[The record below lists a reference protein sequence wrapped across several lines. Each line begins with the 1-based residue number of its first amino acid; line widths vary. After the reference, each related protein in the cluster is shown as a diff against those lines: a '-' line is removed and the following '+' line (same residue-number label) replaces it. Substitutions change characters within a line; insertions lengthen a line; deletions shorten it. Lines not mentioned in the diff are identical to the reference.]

1 MTNAAHAEAQV
12 RKPERGIDEA
22 ERLRADVYA
31 ILARFLTRA
40 PDAELLSQAAG
51 WQGDDT
57 PFGQAINALSDA
69 CGSADSAALHDE
81 YEALFI
87 GVGRGELLPYASY
100 YLTGFLHEKPLAR
113 LRQTLREIG
122 AERDPAVS
130 EPEDHIAA
138 LMDVMVGLIHEAF
151 PGASGL
157 ATQKAFFSDHIES
170 WAPYFFKDLENAKTA
185 TLYRHVGSVG
195 REFLEIEKAAFAMA

>member
-1 MTNAAHAEAQV
+1 MINAAHAEAQV
-12 RKPERGIDEA
+12 HKPERGIDEA
-22 ERLRADVYA
+22 ERLRANVYA
-31 ILARFLTRA
+31 ILAQFLTRA
-40 PDAELLSQAAG
+40 PGAAMLAEAAG

-57 PFGQAINALSDA
+57 PFGQAVNRLADA
-69 CGSADSAALHDE
+69 CRDADPQALREE

-87 GVGRGELLPYASY
+87 GVGRGELLPYGSY

-113 LRQTLREIG
+113 LRQSLREIG
-122 AERDPAVS
+122 AERDPAVK

-138 LMDVMVGLIHEAF
+138 LMDVMVGLINGTFA
-151 PGASGL
+151 GASGL
-157 ATQKAFFSDHIES
+157 AAQQKFFADHIES